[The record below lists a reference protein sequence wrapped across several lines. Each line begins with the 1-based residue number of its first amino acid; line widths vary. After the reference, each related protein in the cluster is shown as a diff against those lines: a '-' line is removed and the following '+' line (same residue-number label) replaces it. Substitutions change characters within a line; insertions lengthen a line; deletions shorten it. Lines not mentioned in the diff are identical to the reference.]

1 MSDKAIV
8 ASGRTDT
15 TSTDSDGRQTMAQ
28 ACMSRKASRVLDGAP
43 SALETPRTGAVPCN
57 FPCKS
62 MPTTAPAYRPT
73 PAQRLLLSALSRGR
87 YPLRTA
93 ERTVAACEAL
103 GWLRRDAPVGLLVLT
118 DAGRAV
124 LAAPI
129 AGDWVDTIRAPHG
142 QGIVLRVSR
151 DGGWADVRWRDGGT
165 TWVKRMPLG
174 SLRVVTMLLVHDG
187 TVTDVTREAE
197 LAAAAGEARG

>member
-1 MSDKAIV
+1 
-8 ASGRTDT
+8 
-15 TSTDSDGRQTMAQ
+15 
-28 ACMSRKASRVLDGAP
+28 MSRKASRVLDGAP
-43 SALETPRTGAVPCN
+43 SAPETPRAGAVPCK

-62 MPTTAPAYRPT
+62 TPTPAPAYRPT
-73 PAQRLLLSALSRGR
+73 AAQRLLLTALARGR

-151 DGGWADVRWRDGGT
+151 DGTWADVRWRDGDD
-165 TWVKRMPLG
+165 TWVKRMPCE
-174 SLRVVTMLLVHDG
+174 SLRVLTTVPFLGG

-197 LAAAAGEARG
+197 LAAAGGEARA